1 MIKDKDLYPTLF
13 KRIKDYI
20 FITVGLRKTSA
31 IVGLA
36 SLFLSVLF
44 GWLEQRYVWDINP
57 NTQFLLANLLDYLPN
72 LFALLFVI
80 CIVINIYSRK
90 K

>member
-36 SLFLSVLF
+36 SLFLSVLC
-44 GWLEQRYVWDINP
+44 GWLEGKYVWDINP
-57 NTQFLLANLLDYLPN
+57 NTQPLLWFLLDNSPQ
-72 LFALLFVI
+72 FFMALLI
-80 CIVINIYSRK
+80 LCCVINLYSK

>member
-13 KRIKDYI
+13 KRIKNYI

-36 SLFLSVLF
+36 SLFLSVF
-44 GWLEQRYVWDINP
+44 CSWLRGEYVWDINP
-57 NTQFLLANLLDYLPN
+57 NTQPLLWFLLDYSSE
-72 LFALLFVI
+72 FFMALLILCCV
-80 CIVINIYSRK
+80 VNLYSK